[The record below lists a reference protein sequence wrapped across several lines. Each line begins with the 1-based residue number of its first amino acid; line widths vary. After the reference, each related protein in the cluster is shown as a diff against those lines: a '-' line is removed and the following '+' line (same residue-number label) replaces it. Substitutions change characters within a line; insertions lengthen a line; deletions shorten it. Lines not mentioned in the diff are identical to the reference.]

1 MAVTH
6 AALSA
11 PPAPSKE
18 MKIVVLFGYLLG
30 IAFPVLETIRRGF
43 GHWRVNSTT
52 MADDYIMGA
61 VLLAACFS
69 WSLNKRYAKILLVV
83 AWAYV
88 LGVMNAAF
96 WGHFE
101 GSLRG
106 VVICDNN
113 PGEVGAIAGK
123 GVIWLI
129 ALVCLVIS
137 TISMIRE
144 AKTPP
149 RGLEP
154 ATA

>member
-30 IAFPVLETIRRGF
+30 IAFPVVETIRRGF

-52 MADDYIMGA
+52 MADDYIMGV

-113 PGEVGAIAGK
+113 PAELGAIAG

-129 ALVCLVIS
+129 ALVCLVVS

-144 AKTPP
+144 VNTPL
-149 RGLEP
+149 RALEP

>member
-88 LGVMNAAF
+88 LG
-96 WGHFE
+96 GHE
-101 GSLRG
+101 RRLLGTLRG
-106 VVICDNN
+106 EFERC
-113 PGEVGAIAGK
+113 GY
-123 GVIWLI
+123 
-129 ALVCLVIS
+129 
-137 TISMIRE
+137 
-144 AKTPP
+144 
-149 RGLEP
+149 
-154 ATA
+154 